1 MRPSDIETV
10 MVNGKI
16 LVDNRKLTTVDEGE
30 ILDCAREWQEKIRE
44 R

>member
-16 LVDNRKLTTVDEGE
+16 VIQNGKPTTMNEEE
-30 ILDCAREWQEKIRE
+30 IIAKAKSWQEKIKS
-44 R
+44 